1 MKRQLTEWEKIFVND
16 MSDKGLVSGIYK
28 EPWQPKYKNT
38 THKENGEAILRLE
51 NICKRHI

>member
-38 THKENGEAILRLE
+38 THKENGEAILRL
-51 NICKRHI
+51 